1 MYPDYIQQMLAL
13 RDYAAPLAVEL
24 CIPSAR
30 SLIIRRRE
38 SRNTNYLKVEPL
50 PTITTAYPKIE
61 GFDGIGSVQVIT
73 GDFEVKGVSRKY
85 MRSQLVG
92 SRIDYVIDGIL
103 QDGVVNGGMI
113 CDLVTIT
120 ENTLTWDL
128 VLRQKIGEQKM

>member
-1 MYPDYIQQMLAL
+1 MYLDYIQHMLTL
-13 RDYAAPLAVEL
+13 RDYIAPLAGEL
-24 CIPSAR
+24 GIPTTR

-38 SRNTNYLKVEPL
+38 SRNTTYLKVEPL
-50 PTITTAYPKIE
+50 PIITTAHPRIE

-85 MRSQLVG
+85 TRSQLVG